1 MSERRK
7 SMLLFINDVLDS
19 IEKIEKYCQD
29 VTYDQFIAD
38 EKTRD
43 AVLRNLEIIGEAVKN
58 IPDSIKERFTEI
70 AWKSITG
77 MRNKLIHEYF
87 GVSFSVVWETI
98 KSDLPI
104 LKEKM
109 KSLYDTV
116 EKEELR
122 S

>member
-7 SMLLFINDVLDS
+7 SMLIFINDVLDS